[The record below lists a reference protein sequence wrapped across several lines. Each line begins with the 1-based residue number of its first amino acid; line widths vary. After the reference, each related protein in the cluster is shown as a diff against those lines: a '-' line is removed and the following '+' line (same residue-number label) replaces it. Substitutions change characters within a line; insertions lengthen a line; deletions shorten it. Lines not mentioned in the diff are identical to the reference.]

1 MAQLN
6 CAFTL
11 ADLLHAVRSRALD
24 VLLLLQTESA
34 KEFDRGHTGAD
45 GGSDIDGLLPPWE
58 RSVRRSRLLKIGLE
72 HVSIRHHIRFCS
84 ALSGSDQPLIRLD
97 RAKNGAAYTN
107 FTRKRPSQADTGLE
121 LGMCRDSIIHCFGNL
136 AERIGLL

>member
-45 GGSDIDGLLPPWE
+45 GGSDIDN
-58 RSVRRSRLLKIGLE
+58 
-72 HVSIRHHIRFCS
+72 
-84 ALSGSDQPLIRLD
+84 AMTGSL
-97 RAKNGAAYTN
+97 
-107 FTRKRPSQADTGLE
+107 
-121 LGMCRDSIIHCFGNL
+121 
-136 AERIGLL
+136 